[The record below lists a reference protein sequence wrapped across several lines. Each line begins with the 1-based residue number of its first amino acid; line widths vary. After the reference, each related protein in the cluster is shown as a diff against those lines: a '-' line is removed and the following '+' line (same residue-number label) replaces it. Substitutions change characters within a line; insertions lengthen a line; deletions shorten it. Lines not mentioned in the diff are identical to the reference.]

1 MVNKQLRRYLKAS
14 LRDVWVLVRE
24 SRVSLL
30 LFAGV
35 VLLGGLALRMWYVW
49 PDSGERLS
57 YAEAIYATF
66 TLIFLETSLRFPRV
80 WYLQIFFFLIPV
92 VGLSLIA
99 NGVVR
104 FGVMLFNKQTRREEW
119 QVAIA
124 STYSGHVIVCGL
136 GRDGYRVVEQLLK
149 FREDVVGIE
158 RNEQGQFLDVIRNL
172 RVPVIISDARR
183 PGALSKAGVER
194 ATAVVICTE
203 DDLVNLTIAL
213 EARELNPNIRV
224 VMRMF
229 DAELAQKMEKVFGI
243 HAAFS
248 TSALAAPVL
257 AAAATRTDV
266 TLSFYVDDTLLN
278 VSEVL
283 VQAGSPLV
291 GCEIAALER
300 EFDISVILYKGQRC
314 ADLHPDPQIC
324 LQAGDKI
331 VVFASLDAL
340 NSLHKRNRASGP

>member
-1 MVNKQLRRYLKAS
+1 VNRQLRRYLKAS

-24 SRVSLL
+24 FRGSLL

-35 VLLGGLALRMWYVW
+35 VLLGGLALWTWYVW
-49 PDSGERLS
+49 PDTGQRLS
-57 YAEAIYATF
+57 YAEAVYAAF
-66 TLIFLETSLRFPRV
+66 TLIFLETYLRFPQV
-80 WYLQIFFFLIPV
+80 WHLQILFLLIPI

-124 STYSGHVIVCGL
+124 STYSGHVVVCGL

-149 FREDVVGIE
+149 FGEDVVGVE
-158 RNEQGQFLDVIRNL
+158 RNEQGQFLDAIRGL
-172 RVPVIISDARR
+172 GVPVIISDARR
-183 PGALSKAGVER
+183 PGALNKAGIER
-194 ATAVVICTE
+194 ATAVVVCTE
-203 DDLVNLTIAL
+203 NDLVNLIIAL
-213 EARELNPNIRV
+213 EARELHPNIRV

-229 DAELAQKMEKVFGI
+229 DAELARKMEKVFGI

-248 TSALAAPVL
+248 TSALAAPAL

-283 VQAGSPLV
+283 VRPDSHLA
-291 GCEIAALER
+291 GCEIDALER
-300 EFDISVILYKGQRC
+300 EFDISVILYKGLRC
-314 ADLHPDPQIC
+314 VDLHPDPRIC

-331 VVFASLDAL
+331 IVFASLDAL
-340 NSLHKRNRASGP
+340 NRLQKCNRTSSP

>member
-1 MVNKQLRRYLKAS
+1 MNRSLRRYLKAS

-24 SRVSLL
+24 SRVPLL

-35 VLLGGLALRMWYVW
+35 VLLGGLALRAWYVW
-49 PDSGERLS
+49 PDTGKRLT
-57 YAEAIYATF
+57 YAEAAYASV
-66 TLIFLETSLRFPRV
+66 TLIFLETYLRFPQV
-80 WYLQIFFFLIPV
+80 WYLQVLFFLIPV

-99 NGVVR
+99 NGVIN
-104 FGVMLFNKQTRREEW
+104 FGVMLFNKQARREEW

-124 STYSGHVIVCGL
+124 STYSGHVVVCGL

-149 FREDVVGIE
+149 FGEDVVGIE
-158 RNEQGQFLDVIRNL
+158 RNEQGQFLDPIRSL
-172 RVPVIISDARR
+172 GVPVIVSDARR
-183 PGALSKAGVER
+183 PGALSKAGIER

-203 DDLVNLTIAL
+203 NDLANLTIAL
-213 EARELNPNIRV
+213 EARELNPDVRV

-229 DAELAQKMEKVFGI
+229 DSDLARKMEKVFGI

-248 TSALAAPVL
+248 TSALAAPAL

-266 TLSFYVDDTLLN
+266 TLSFYVDDSLLN
-278 VSEVL
+278 VSEIVI
-283 VQAGSPLV
+283 QPCSPLL
-291 GCEIAALER
+291 GYEIAALER
-300 EFDISVILYKGQRC
+300 EFDISVILYKGQQRV
-314 ADLHPDPQIC
+314 DLHPDPRIC

-340 NSLHKRNRASGP
+340 NRLHKCNRESSP

>member
-1 MVNKQLRRYLKAS
+1 VNRQLRRYLKAS

-24 SRVSLL
+24 SHISLL
-30 LFAGV
+30 LFASV
-35 VLLGGLALRMWYVW
+35 VLLGGLALRTWYVW
-49 PDSGERLS
+49 PDTGQHLS
-57 YAEAIYATF
+57 YAEAAYATF
-66 TLIFLETSLRFPRV
+66 TLIFLETSLRFPQA
-80 WYLQIFFFLIPV
+80 WHLQILFFLIPI

-99 NGVVR
+99 NGVMR

-149 FREDVVGIE
+149 FGEDVVGIE
-158 RNEQGQFLDVIRNL
+158 RNEKGQFLDAIRGL
-172 RVPVIISDARR
+172 RVPIIISDARR

-213 EARELNPNIRV
+213 EARELNPGIRV

-229 DAELAQKMEKVFGI
+229 DAELARKMEKVFGI

-248 TSALAAPVL
+248 TSALAAPAL
-257 AAAATRTDV
+257 AAAATRTDI
-266 TLSFYVDDTLLN
+266 TYSFYVDGTLLN
-278 VSEVL
+278 VGEVPI
-283 VQAGSPLV
+283 QPGSPLV
-291 GCEIAALER
+291 GREIAALER
-300 EFDISVILYKGQRC
+300 EFDISVILYKGQQYV
-314 ADLHPDPQIC
+314 DLHPNPQIC
-324 LQAGDKI
+324 LQAGDTI

-340 NSLHKRNRASGP
+340 NRLHKCNRASGP